1 MGVKAKD
8 LMIGDWIFAYGHP
21 RQVEIIYNEC
31 IQANCIELS
40 KGDFEPISLTAE
52 ILEKNGFKVPGYLVW
67 NLEFGAEVQ
76 LVPETHDLQNPF
88 MGYRLVVEQK
98 VFGIKDTVICHLKYV
113 HQLQH
118 ALKICGIK
126 KEIII

>member
-8 LMIGDWIFAYGHP
+8 LMIGDWVFAYGQP
-21 RQVEIIYNEC
+21 RQIEIIYDER
-31 IQANCIELS
+31 IQADCIELS
-40 KGDFEPISLTAE
+40 ESDFEPIVLTAK

-67 NLEFGAEVQ
+67 DLECDAEVQ
-76 LVPETHDLQNPF
+76 LVPETHDLRNPH
-88 MGYRLVVEQK
+88 MGYRLVVKQK

-113 HQLQH
+113 HQLQN
-118 ALKICGIK
+118 ALKLCEIE